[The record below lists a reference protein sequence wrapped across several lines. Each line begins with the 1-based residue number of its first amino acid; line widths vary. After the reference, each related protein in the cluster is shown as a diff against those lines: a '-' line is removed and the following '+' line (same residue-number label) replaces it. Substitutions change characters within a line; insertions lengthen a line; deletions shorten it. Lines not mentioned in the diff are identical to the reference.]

1 MADSYTTGQSISSYG
16 SFGTTSPTPSSTTY
30 TLGQSISEFGSFQSP
45 ANTKT
50 SYFSYRYPLTKLTS
64 ADDYLKIDIF
74 DYIPPGFESASGNF
88 ALPSSDTVG
97 YNNPIGTI
105 MLPVPESIGDNNY
118 TNWGPSE
125 FNPLQAAAA
134 RVAGGVIDAKTAQD
148 ALNTMTGEV
157 DRVFK
162 AAKSGTT
169 QKYLQALG
177 ISFASN
183 IVLGRGSVGNINEV
197 ASRFEGIVVNSN
209 VELVFTGVKLR
220 DGFVFTFDI
229 VPRSKKESDEVKN
242 IIRTFK
248 QASAAKKG
256 VTGAGAAGLFLKAP
270 NVFKIQYM
278 SGGRPHPYLNK
289 FKICALQ
296 GVGVDYTG
304 SGTYA
309 TYSDATPVNMK
320 LTLAFQELTPIY
332 AEDYDTAE
340 GQQGVGY

>member
-16 SFGTTSPTPSSTTY
+16 SFGTTSPTSSSTTY
-30 TLGQSISEFGSFQSP
+30 TTGQSISEFGSFQSS
-45 ANTKT
+45 TKT
-50 SYFSYRYPLTKLTS
+50 GYFSHRYPLTKLTS
-64 ADDYLKIDIF
+64 ADDYLKIDVF
-74 DYIPPGFESASGNF
+74 EYVPPGFESQPGSF

-105 MLPVPESIGDNNY
+105 ILPVPETIGDNNY

-125 FNPLQAAAA
+125 LNPLQAAAT
-134 RVAGGVIDAKTAQD
+134 RVASGVISAEKGQDIVTA
-148 ALNTMTGEV
+148 MTGEI
-157 DRVFK
+157 DRVFG

-183 IVLGRGSVGNINEV
+183 VVLGRGGVGNINEV
-197 ASRFEGIVVNSN
+197 ASRYAGVVVNSN
-209 VELVFTGVKLR
+209 VELIFSGVKLR
-220 DGFVFTFDI
+220 DGFVFSFDI
-229 VPRSKKESDEVKN
+229 VPRSKKEAEEVKQ
-242 IIRTFK
+242 IIRIFK
-248 QASAAKKG
+248 QSSAARKG
-256 VTGAGAAGLFLKAP
+256 VSGAGAGLFLKAP

-296 GVGVDYTG
+296 GVSVDYTS

-320 LTLAFQELTPIY
+320 LSLGFQELTPIY
-332 AEDYDTAE
+332 AEDYDTLE
-340 GQQGVGY
+340 GNQGVGY